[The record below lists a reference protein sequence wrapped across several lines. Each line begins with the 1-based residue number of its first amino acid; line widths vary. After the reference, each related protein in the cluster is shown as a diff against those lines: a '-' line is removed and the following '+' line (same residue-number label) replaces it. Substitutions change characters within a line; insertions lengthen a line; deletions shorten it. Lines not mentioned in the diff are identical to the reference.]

1 MQDPFDFA
9 VLFKS
14 EASAAVCTA
23 AAAESTP
30 SADVPFG
37 LLDMFGL
44 LRDAATATGT
54 SHPSGLLPSASQ
66 VTAIGIDGGG
76 STPVTCHW
84 FTATPNPAESVFKP
98 FVFTRNVRISP
109 LTMAD
114 GDDGEASADAGTGTR
129 LHRLHAQRNG
139 AKVGVLLRSLEES
152 CVQEV
157 HNFLSASEA
166 PVQELDELLKDCV
179 EAEVKFYR

>member
-1 MQDPFDFA
+1 
-9 VLFKS
+9 
-14 EASAAVCTA
+14 
-23 AAAESTP
+23 
-30 SADVPFG
+30 
-37 LLDMFGL
+37 MFGL
-44 LRDAATATGT
+44 LRDAASATGDA
-54 SHPSGLLPSASQ
+54 HPSGLPPSASQ

-84 FTATPNPAESVFKP
+84 FTATPNPAESVYKP

-109 LTMAD
+109 LTMIDA
-114 GDDGEASADAGTGTR
+114 GGDGETAAASAGDSGSGTR